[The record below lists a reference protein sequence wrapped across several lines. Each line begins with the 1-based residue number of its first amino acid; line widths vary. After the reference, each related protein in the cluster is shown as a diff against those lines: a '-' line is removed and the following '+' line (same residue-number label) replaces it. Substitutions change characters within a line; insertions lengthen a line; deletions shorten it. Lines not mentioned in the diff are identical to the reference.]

1 MKIKKISHLS
11 AIGFSICIFTTSTTS
26 IFANTS
32 FVQAQKTAKF
42 PQIATVTGI
51 TNGDIS
57 CYVDLI
63 DSKRKKY
70 QGLYASYDICEK
82 EKTFLNKKVRLFYG
96 LEKVND
102 CQSAEPCGKSKTV
115 TSIKRMQIV
124 R

>member
-1 MKIKKISHLS
+1 MKVKKISHIS
-11 AIGFSICIFTTSTTS
+11 AIGFSISVFAASTIS

-32 FVQAQKTAKF
+32 VVQAQQTTKL

-70 QGLYASYDICEK
+70 QGLYASYDICAK
-82 EKTFLNKKVRLFYG
+82 EKTYLNKKVRLFYG
-96 LEKVND
+96 PGKVND
-102 CQSAEPCGKSKTV
+102 CQSAEPCGKSRTV
-115 TSIKRMQIV
+115 TSIKRMQLV